1 MPNPGKPADIKA
13 AIGSRNLVKQTPV
26 IANKSEIPDPPRRLE
41 ESGLELWNTAI
52 SLNWV
57 SNKAD
62 LPLLAVLCEQLDERD
77 MLRSYVLDNVD
88 DWRQR
93 ASLRK
98 LEDSI
103 NVTFSKLL
111 MTPADRVKAG
121 VAEVKAQSKL
131 EELLARKANRE

>member
-1 MPNPGKPADIKA
+1 MPNPGKPADLKA
-13 AIGSRNLVKQTPV
+13 VIGSRNVGKSAV
-26 IANKSEIPDPPRRLE
+26 IVANKSEIPDPPRRLE
-41 ESGLELWNTAI
+41 ESGLELWNRAI

-57 SNKAD
+57 SNQAD

-77 MLRSYVLDNVD
+77 LLRAYVLENME

-103 NVTFSKLL
+103 NLAFSKLL

-131 EELLARKANRE
+131 EQLLERKARNV

>member
-1 MPNPGKPADIKA
+1 MPNPGKSNEVKVLT
-13 AIGSRNLVKQTPV
+13 GSRLAKSPV
-26 IANKSEIPDPPRRLE
+26 LESKPLTAIPDPPRRLE
-41 ESGLELWNTAI
+41 ESGLELWNTAL

-57 SNKAD
+57 SNQAD

-77 MLRSYVLDNVD
+77 LLRSYVLENID

-103 NVTFSKLL
+103 NESFAKLL
-111 MTPADRVKAG
+111 MTPADRVRAG
-121 VAEVKAQSKL
+121 VAEVKAKSKL
-131 EELLARKANRE
+131 EELMARKAARG

>member
-1 MPNPGKPADIKA
+1 MPNPGKPQDVKA
-13 AIGSRNLVKQTPV
+13 LIGSRNLAKQTTIV
-26 IANKSEIPDPPRRLE
+26 ANKTEIPDPPRRLE

-57 SNKAD
+57 SNQAD

-77 MLRSYVLDNVD
+77 VLRAFVLENID

-111 MTPADRVKAG
+111 MTPMDRVRAG
-121 VAEVKAQSKL
+121 VAEVKAKSKL
-131 EELLARKANRE
+131 EELLERKAKRD

>member
-1 MPNPGKPADIKA
+1 MPNPGKSNEVKTV
-13 AIGSRNLVKQTPV
+13 IGSRNSVKQTV
-26 IANKSEIPDPPRRLE
+26 VVANKTVVPDPPRRLE
-41 ESGLELWNTAI
+41 QSGLELWNTAI
-52 SLNWV
+52 GLNWV
-57 SNKAD
+57 SNQAD
-62 LPLLAVLCEQLDERD
+62 LPVLAVLCEQLDERD
-77 MLRSYVLDNVD
+77 LLRSFVLENVD

-103 NVTFSKLL
+103 NAAFAKLL

-131 EELLARKANRE
+131 EELLSRKARGE

>member
-1 MPNPGKPADIKA
+1 MPNPGKSNEVKTV
-13 AIGSRNLVKQTPV
+13 IGSRNLVKQTSIV
-26 IANKSEIPDPPRRLE
+26 ANKTVVPDPPRRLE
-41 ESGLELWNTAI
+41 QSGLELWNTAI
-52 SLNWV
+52 GLNWV
-57 SNKAD
+57 SNQAD
-62 LPLLAVLCEQLDERD
+62 LPVLAVLCEQLDERD
-77 MLRSYVLDNVD
+77 LLRSFVLENVD

-103 NVTFSKLL
+103 NAAFAKLL

-131 EELLARKANRE
+131 EELLARKARGE

>member
-1 MPNPGKPADIKA
+1 MPNPGKSNAEKL
-13 AIGSRNLVKQTPV
+13 AIGSRSVVKTKPLV
-26 IANKSEIPDPPRRLE
+26 ANKSLIPDPPRRLE
-41 ESGLELWNTAI
+41 ESGITLWNTAI

-57 SNKAD
+57 SNQAD

-77 MLRSYVLDNVD
+77 LLRSFVLDNVD

-93 ASLRK
+93 AALRK

-103 NVTFSKLL
+103 NFSFSKLL

-131 EELLARKANRE
+131 EELLERKANRQ

>member
-1 MPNPGKPADIKA
+1 MPNPGKSNEVKTI
-13 AIGSRNLVKQTPV
+13 IGSRNSVKQTV
-26 IANKSEIPDPPRRLE
+26 VVANKTVIPDPPRRLE
-41 ESGLELWNTAI
+41 QSGLELWNTAI
-52 SLNWV
+52 GLNWV
-57 SNKAD
+57 SNQAD
-62 LPLLAVLCEQLDERD
+62 LPVLAVLCEQLDERD
-77 MLRSYVLDNVD
+77 LLRSFVLENVD

-103 NVTFSKLL
+103 NAAFAKLL

-131 EELLARKANRE
+131 EELLSRKARGE

>member
-1 MPNPGKPADIKA
+1 MPNPGKSNTEKQI
-13 AIGSRNLVKQTPV
+13 IGSRNVAKVQPLV
-26 IANKSEIPDPPRRLE
+26 ANKVVIPDPPRRLE
-41 ESGLELWNTAI
+41 ESGIELWNRAI

-57 SNKAD
+57 SNQAD
-62 LPLLAVLCEQLDERD
+62 LPMLAVLCEQLDERD
-77 MLRSYVLDNVD
+77 LLRSFVLDNVD

-103 NVTFSKLL
+103 NVAFAKLL

-131 EELLARKANRE
+131 EALLERKAARE

>member
-1 MPNPGKPADIKA
+1 MPNPGKSNAEKL
-13 AIGSRNLVKQTPV
+13 AIGSRNLVKSQPIT
-26 IANKSEIPDPPRRLE
+26 ANKSVIPDPPRRLE
-41 ESGLELWNTAI
+41 ESGIELWNTAI

-57 SNKAD
+57 SNQAD

-77 MLRSYVLDNVD
+77 LLRSFVLDNVD

-103 NVTFSKLL
+103 NASFGKLL

-131 EELLARKANRE
+131 QELLERKAKGE